1 MEEILIRLVFITLGC
16 LLVYI
21 IFKKMTAS
29 HVSISNNS
37 VEDLPENDNDK
48 VQEQEKQKEPEPDYY
63 VHGNNFSEEH
73 KGIIKCSNIKSAQ
86 FLAGMLFD
94 MFGYQTN
101 DKVIITRF
109 EVIDNKTISVVYLK
123 NK

>member
-1 MEEILIRLVFITLGC
+1 MTGLIIFIGVLILG
-16 LLVYI
+16 YI
-21 IFKKMTAS
+21 IVKKMDTS
-29 HVSISNNS
+29 HVSTLNNS
-37 VEDLPENDNDK
+37 EEDITENNDDK
-48 VQEQEKQKEPEPDYY
+48 VQETEKEKEPEPDYY